1 MQLLQSLAIT
11 ADALLHN
18 RCYFTYYIF
27 NYQPLNVSSG
37 DPYTMIK
44 GKPVPKKHLKNL
56 LPTPEKLLES
66 RTLKLFAPYLT
77 DERLWQ
83 FNRHSLNKAVY
94 IGVLSAFFPLPG
106 QMLLALI
113 GALVFRANV
122 PMALGLTWITNPLT
136 TLPVFYAGYYVGA
149 KILDVPMI
157 SLRLIGRMI
166 TDFSLWIISDG
177 ANPFITYKG
186 VVSIGAFCLGL
197 TLLAILSSLICGLAF
212 KAIWRYKT
220 IVSWQKRPQDA
231 KSKGKSAKDKPL
243 KQPLE

>member
-1 MQLLQSLAIT
+1 
-11 ADALLHN
+11 
-18 RCYFTYYIF
+18 
-27 NYQPLNVSSG
+27 
-37 DPYTMIK
+37 MIK
-44 GKPVPKKHLKNL
+44 GKPVPKKQLKNL
-56 LPTPEKLLES
+56 LPTPEKILES
-66 RTLKLFAPYLT
+66 RTLKIFAPHLM
-77 DERLWQ
+77 DARLWQ

-113 GALVFRANV
+113 GALIFRANV

-149 KILDVPMI
+149 KIIDVPMI

-186 VVSIGAFCLGL
+186 VVSITAFCVGL
-197 TLLAILSSLICGLAF
+197 TILAIVSSIICGLAF
-212 KAIWRYKT
+212 KVIWRYKT
-220 IVSWQKRPQDA
+220 VVSWQKRPH
-231 KSKGKSAKDKPL
+231 KLLKRRKKVSKTKPAE
-243 KQPLE
+243 PHEE

>member
-1 MQLLQSLAIT
+1 M
-11 ADALLHN
+11 
-18 RCYFTYYIF
+18 
-27 NYQPLNVSSG
+27 
-37 DPYTMIK
+37 
-44 GKPVPKKHLKNL
+44 PKKRLQDL
-56 LPTPEKLLES
+56 LPTPEQILES
-66 RTLKLFAPYLT
+66 RTLKLFAPQLA
-77 DERLWQ
+77 DPRLWH

-113 GALVFRANV
+113 GALIFRANV

-136 TLPVFYAGYYVGA
+136 SLPIFYAAYYIGA

-166 TDFSLWIISDG
+166 ADFSLWALSDG

-186 VVSIGAFCLGL
+186 TVSISAFSLGI
-197 TLLAILSSLICGLAF
+197 TILAIITSIVCGLAF

-220 IVSWQKRPQDA
+220 VTTWQKRQ
-231 KSKGKSAKDKPL
+231 SNSSDKPP
-243 KQPLE
+243 KP

>member
-1 MQLLQSLAIT
+1 
-11 ADALLHN
+11 
-18 RCYFTYYIF
+18 
-27 NYQPLNVSSG
+27 
-37 DPYTMIK
+37 MIK
-44 GKPVPKKHLKNL
+44 GEPVPKKRLKDL
-56 LPTPEKLLES
+56 LPTPEKILES
-66 RTLKLFAPYLT
+66 RTLKLFAPHLA
-77 DERLWQ
+77 DPRLWH

-113 GALVFRANV
+113 GALIFRANV

-157 SLRLIGRMI
+157 SLRVIGRMI
-166 TDFSLWIISDG
+166 SDFSLWIISDG

-186 VVSIGAFCLGL
+186 TVSIAAFCLGL
-197 TLLAILSSLICGLAF
+197 TILAIITSIVSGLAF

-220 IVSWQKRPQDA
+220 VTSWQKRPRDNP
-231 KSKGKSAKDKPL
+231 SDKPP
-243 KQPLE
+243 KP